1 MTFSFHF
8 FKRIRISKIVIV
20 VLFVSFTRVTF
31 SQINIDLK
39 EKHTA
44 NWPLND
50 RKRVETADNY
60 FNNQEYLFAR
70 PIYDTLYKIHKGNAY
85 IGYLLGSCNT
95 YDSHFQSNSELL
107 IKAAES
113 FKSEL
118 LDYDYYLG
126 RAYEHDDR
134 DLEAIAQFEK
144 YKLNQLSKELKDEVD
159 HQIAICKSAI
169 SFKNKSAVAKIT
181 NIGTPVNT
189 AGSEYT
195 PIFPSN
201 ENFMVFTYR
210 GVKSMGGKQLMPNK
224 VDEKNG
230 IYFEDVMISTK
241 DYKNDWTEPIPINSI
256 NTNGHD
262 AAIYISHDGQKL
274 FIYKNIG
281 IGNGDIYVSKL
292 DGLNWGIPEKVKGIN
307 SNFWEGSVCLSPDEK
322 TIYFS
327 SERQGGFGGRDIY
340 YAQLL
345 PDGSWGNV
353 KNLGSEINT
362 KFDEDAPFIHS
373 DGKTLFFA
381 STGHNTIGGYDIFRS
396 ELKNGKWLTPYNVGK
411 PVNTTQD
418 DKFYVVSS
426 DGERGYYSSEKKNGQ
441 GQQDIYMVEPGLF
454 GKPTALVMVTG
465 NVTYDNAPVKAD
477 IFVRSKI
484 NRKDFSGTFH
494 SNSITGSYLVN
505 LPSGNEYEIVY
516 KYLSTVITKD
526 ISTAR
531 IDSFAKIEIDA
542 DLFSNEYLKL
552 NLTKIDSSEVKDA
565 NLIGIGLTHDQ
576 LVEKYGNTVIDSLK
590 YTVQIGAYKIM
601 ENFNYSKLIGLPKA
615 QRKTYKDNITR
626 FTVGNC
632 KTLNETNILLE
643 RAKKNGI
650 KDAFIIAI
658 YKGEKYYFT
667 ELINQKI
674 LK

>member
-1 MTFSFHF
+1 MKLKFILPF
-8 FKRIRISKIVIV
+8 
-20 VLFVSFTRVTF
+20 LFTTNLIIGQLNF
-31 SQINIDLK
+31 DLK
-39 EKHTA
+39 ENQTA
-44 NWPLND
+44 KWTESDKKKLDIAD
-50 RKRVETADNY
+50 RY

-70 PIYDTLYKIHKGNAY
+70 PTYDSLYKSHKSNLY
-85 IGYLLGSCNT
+85 IGYLLGACST
-95 YDSHFQSNSELL
+95 YDPRYYVNAESL

-113 FKSEL
+113 LRSDL
-118 LDYDYYLG
+118 VDYDYYLG
-126 RAYEHDDR
+126 RAYEKNDK

-144 YKLNQLSKELKDEVD
+144 YKLNPLSKELKEEVE
-159 HQIAICKSAI
+159 HQIFICKSAI
-169 SFKNKSAVAKIT
+169 AFQNKSAVAKIT
-181 NIGTPVNT
+181 NIGFPVNT
-189 AGSEYT
+189 SGSEYT
-195 PIFPSN
+195 PVFPSN
-201 ENFMVFTYR
+201 ESFMVFTYR
-210 GVKSMGGKQLMPNK
+210 GEKSMGGKQLVPNK

-230 IYFEDVMISTK
+230 VYYEDVMISTK
-241 DYKNDWTEPIPINSI
+241 DYKNSWTEPIPINSI

-262 AAIYISHDGQKL
+262 AAISISHDGQKL

-281 IGNGDIYVSKL
+281 VGNGDIYVSKL

-340 YAQLL
+340 FAQLM
-345 PDGSWGNV
+345 PDGTWGNV
-353 KNLGSEINT
+353 KNIGPEINT
-362 KFDEDAPFIHS
+362 KYDEDAPFIHS

-396 ELKNGKWLTPYNVGK
+396 ELKKSKWTTPYNVGK

-426 DGERGYYSSEKKNGQ
+426 DGGRGYYSSEKKNGF

-477 IFVRSKI
+477 IFVRSKL
-484 NRKDFSGTFH
+484 NKKDFSGTFN
-494 SNSITGSYLVN
+494 SNSITGRYLVN

-516 KYLSTVITKD
+516 KYLNTTISKD
-526 ISTAR
+526 ISTAK

-542 DLFSNEYLKL
+542 ELFSNEYLKL
-552 NLTKIDSSEVKDA
+552 NYAKIDSIAIKAD
-565 NLIGIGLTHDQ
+565 NLTSIGLNQSQ
-576 LVEKYGNTVIDSLK
+576 LLEKYGNTVIDSLH
-590 YTVQIGAYKIM
+590 YMVQIGAYRIIQ
-601 ENFNYSKLIGLPKA
+601 NFNYSKLIGLPKA
-615 QRKTYKDNITR
+615 QRKTFSDNITR
-626 FTVGNC
+626 FTIGSYN
-632 KTLNETNILLE
+632 TLNETNEILK

-650 KDAFIIAI
+650 KDAFIIAV

-667 ELINQKI
+667 ELINQQI